1 MKDRVDI
8 HQHITD
14 EIVAAIEK
22 GVGTFQMPWHTL
34 ANKAIRPKNIASKKF
49 YQGINTLVLWVYAEK
64 FGYTSGIWGTYK
76 QWAEAGC
83 QVRKG
88 EKSSYVTFYKTYEVE
103 VDGSDDAETR
113 RVAKTTP
120 VFAVEQVEGFEMPA
134 EDFPP
139 APGVTPVEH
148 AEHFIASTGAAI
160 HHGGDRAFY
169 RPATDSITMPDKN
182 FFTGTKTSTPE
193 EAYYST
199 IFHELT
205 HWTSHRDRCDRE
217 LGKKFGDHAYAMEEL
232 VAELSAAFLCNDL
245 RITSE
250 TREDHAQ
257 YISSW
262 LKLLKADK
270 RAIFAAAAKA
280 FQAATYLHSLQK
292 DQALAA

>member
-1 MKDRVDI
+1 MKPQVDI

-14 EIVAAIEK
+14 QIVAAIEK
-22 GVGTFQMPWHTL
+22 GVGSFQMPWHTL
-34 ANKAIRPKNIASKKF
+34 ANKAIRPKNIASNKN
-49 YQGINTLVLWVYAEK
+49 YQGINTLILWVYAEK

-103 VDGSDDAETR
+103 TEGSDEAETR

-120 VFAVEQVEGFEMPA
+120 VFAAEQVEGFEIPTEEA
-134 EDFPP
+134 PS
-139 APGVTPVEH
+139 APGVLPIEQ
-148 AEHFIASTGAAI
+148 AEHFIAATGATI

-169 RPATDSITMPDKN
+169 RPATDSITIPDKSL
-182 FFTGTKTSTPE
+182 FTGTKSSTPE

-199 IFHELT
+199 ILHELG
-205 HWTSHRDRCDRE
+205 HWTSHKNRCDRE
-217 LGKKFGDHAYAMEEL
+217 LGRKFGDHAYAVEEL
-232 VAELSAAFLCNDL
+232 IAELTAAFLCNDL
-245 RITSE
+245 KLTSE
-250 TREDHAQ
+250 TRDDHAQ

-262 LKLLKADK
+262 LKALKSDK
-270 RAIFAAAAKA
+270 RIIFTAAAKA
-280 FQAATYLHSLQK
+280 SQAANYLHALQR